1 MGEDGEKVGGKGGLL
16 KQRQAFRARTQMRP
30 LGMYV
35 ARYSA
40 MSVAPAETSGAT
52 GFSLSTCLPALSA
65 ARTTSGW
72 TVTRDREDDDNRLD
86 VVARKQC
93 RERSLRRRCAA
104 LRCDVVVDRWAR
116 RQVQRVLRV
125 LRKPVRGLLR
135 ARVDGDEVEG
145 RPVGGDLGKRG
156 QMSCY
161 AMNSPTE

>member
-1 MGEDGEKVGGKGGLL
+1 VSCTHPNEALGHVRCAVLRDERRSSGDVRRDGLL
-16 KQRQAFRARTQMRP
+16 AEHVLARLER
-30 LGMYV
+30 
-35 ARYSA
+35 
-40 MSVAPAETSGAT
+40 GAHDVR
-52 GFSLSTCLPALSA
+52 LD
-65 ARTTSGW
+65 
-72 TVTRDREDDDNRLD
+72 RDREDDDNRLD
-86 VVARKQC
+86 VVARKQR

-135 ARVDGDEVEG
+135 ARVDGDEVKG

-161 AMNSPTE
+161 AMNSPTK